1 LILDYLEAKKEI
13 SRLERFYIGQ
23 ESERNTLQ
31 NILDE
36 QNASL
41 ILLETKKNNTR
52 KGQIFLRQKA
62 SDTRVKA
69 LASIED
75 ILTSAVQRIYGV
87 DYRFIFEMKEV
98 TTKEDDFTGLY
109 TVLPSIEK
117 TINGKKVIRPIK
129 GSNGG
134 GLQEIISFLLRIA
147 FGTYNEYNG
156 IYVFDEALAAVSK
169 DGVMKN
175 LLSFIKSLIK
185 ESDLQILLVTHSA
198 ELFSQISDLNY
209 LTYKEDGIGKMRA
222 VDRED
227 ILEMQNFDVNDT
239 TVEIP

>member
-1 LILDYLEAKKEI
+1 MILEYLEAKKEI

-31 NILDE
+31 TILDE

-69 LASIED
+69 LACIED
-75 ILTSAVQRIYGV
+75 ILTSAVQRIYGI

-147 FGTYNEYNG
+147 FGTYNEYDG

-209 LTYKEDGIGKMRA
+209 QTYKEDGIGKRRA

-227 ILEMQNFDVNDT
+227 ILEMQDIDVNDT

>member
-1 LILDYLEAKKEI
+1 MILEYLEAKKEI

-185 ESDLQILLVTHSA
+185 ESELQILLVTHSA

-209 LTYKEDGIGKMRA
+209 ITYKEDGIGKMKA
-222 VDRED
+222 ADREE
-227 ILEMQNFDVNDT
+227 ILAMQDFDVNDT

>member
-1 LILDYLEAKKEI
+1 MILEYLEAKKEI

-209 LTYKEDGIGKMRA
+209 ITYKEDGIGKMKA
-222 VDRED
+222 ADREE
-227 ILEMQNFDVNDT
+227 ILAMQDFDVNDT

>member
-1 LILDYLEAKKEI
+1 LDYLEAKKEI

>member
-1 LILDYLEAKKEI
+1 MILEYLEAKKEI

-75 ILTSAVQRIYGV
+75 ILTSAVQRIYGE

-209 LTYKEDGIGKMRA
+209 LTYKEDGIGKMKA
-222 VDRED
+222 ADREE
-227 ILEMQNFDVNDT
+227 ILAMQDFDVNDT

>member
-1 LILDYLEAKKEI
+1 MILEYLEAKKEI

-209 LTYKEDGIGKMRA
+209 LTYKEDGIGKMKA
-222 VDRED
+222 ADREE
-227 ILEMQNFDVNDT
+227 ILAMQDFDVNDT

>member
-1 LILDYLEAKKEI
+1 MDYLDAKKEI
-13 SRLERFYIGQ
+13 SRLERIYIGQ

-31 NILDE
+31 TILDE
-36 QNASL
+36 QNSRLAS
-41 ILLETKKNNTR
+41 LETKKNNTR

-62 SDTRVKA
+62 SDTRVTA
-69 LASIED
+69 LAAIEE
-75 ILTSAVQRIYGV
+75 ILTSAIQRIYGA
-87 DYRFIFEMKEV
+87 DYRFLFEMKEV

-147 FGTYNEYNG
+147 FGTYNNYSSV
-156 IYVFDEALAAVSK
+156 YVFDEALAAVSK

-175 LLSFIKSLIK
+175 LLSFIKSLIV
-185 ESDLQILLVTHSA
+185 ESNLQIILVSHSA

-209 LTYKEDGIGKMRA
+209 ITYKEDGIAMLKA
-222 VDRED
+222 VDRNE

-239 TVEIP
+239 IVEIP

>member
-1 LILDYLEAKKEI
+1 MILDYLEAKKEI

>member
-1 LILDYLEAKKEI
+1 MILHYLDAKKEI
-13 SRLERFYIGQ
+13 KRLERFYIGQ

-31 NILDE
+31 TILDE
-36 QNASL
+36 QIEKL
-41 ILLETKKNNTR
+41 VLLESKKNNTR

-69 LASIED
+69 LASIEE
-75 ILTSAVQRIYGV
+75 ILTAAVQRIYGE

-147 FGTYNEYNG
+147 FGTYNEYKG

-175 LLSFIKSLIK
+175 LLSFIRSLIK
-185 ESDLQILLVTHSA
+185 ESDLQILLVSHSA

-209 LTYKEDGIGKMRA
+209 LTYKEDGIGKMKA
-222 VDRED
+222 VDRDD
-227 ILEMQNFDVNDT
+227 ILEMQKFDVNDT

>member
-1 LILDYLEAKKEI
+1 LILEYLEAKKEI

-31 NILDE
+31 TILDE

-69 LASIED
+69 LACIED
-75 ILTSAVQRIYGV
+75 ILTSAVQRIYGI

-147 FGTYNEYNG
+147 FGTYNEYDG

-209 LTYKEDGIGKMRA
+209 QTYKEDGIGKMRA

-227 ILEMQNFDVNDT
+227 ILEMQDIDVNDT

>member
-1 LILDYLEAKKEI
+1 MILHYLDAKKEI
-13 SRLERFYIGQ
+13 NRLERFYIGQ

-36 QNASL
+36 QIENLA
-41 ILLETKKNNTR
+41 LLESKKNNTR

-69 LASIED
+69 LASLED
-75 ILTSAVQRIYGV
+75 IITEAVQRIYGE
-87 DYRFIFEMKEV
+87 DYRFILEMKEV

-147 FGTYNEYNG
+147 FGTYNEYKS

-175 LLSFIKSLIK
+175 LLSFIRSLIK
-185 ESDLQILLVTHSA
+185 ESDLQILLVSHSA

-222 VDRED
+222 VDREE

>member
-1 LILDYLEAKKEI
+1 LILEYLEAKKEI

-209 LTYKEDGIGKMRA
+209 ITYKEDGIGKMKA
-222 VDRED
+222 ADREE
-227 ILEMQNFDVNDT
+227 ILAMQDFDVNDT